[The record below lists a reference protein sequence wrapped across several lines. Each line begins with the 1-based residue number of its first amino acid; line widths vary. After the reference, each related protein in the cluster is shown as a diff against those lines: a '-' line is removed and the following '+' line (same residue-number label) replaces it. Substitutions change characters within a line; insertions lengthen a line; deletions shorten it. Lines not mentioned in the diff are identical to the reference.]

1 MDFEKID
8 NKVIWTFLILVSIG
22 AILFCSY
29 LIISS
34 VLEARK
40 ECNIINGE
48 YKFKFPQ
55 GHFCNERV
63 FVKYNSCFFLGECN
77 LIWVFED
84 SIGKIDVSN
93 FTSIPQSEK

>member
-1 MDFEKID
+1 MDFKEIEEIVY
-8 NKVIWTFLILVSIG
+8 NKVIWTFLILVAIG

-40 ECNIINGE
+40 ECNNLYGE
-48 YKFKFPQ
+48 YKFKFTQ

-63 FVKYNSCFFLGECN
+63 FVKYNSCLQGRECN
-77 LIWVFED
+77 LIWGFED
-84 SIGKIDVSN
+84 SIGKIN
-93 FTSIPQSEK
+93 LSEFIK